1 MNYTDAKQAV
11 DPIGEEFLNTLL
23 GPRGIL
29 IGQRV
34 ISPGDED
41 ALFEA
46 EAAAIGKSALKVRR
60 QSGAARIAARE
71 IIRALGRG
79 EVAIPRSGS
88 GAPLWP
94 QGLVGSLAH
103 DDTVALAALASAREF
118 TGLGIDV
125 EPAVPLP
132 SELIE
137 LVATPA
143 ERSRYGAAPLAGR
156 VLFAVKEAI
165 YKARNQIDGLF
176 LDFQDI
182 EVELETNRGLT
193 RNGHTVAI
201 AVATSP
207 SIVALAFVRAP
218 SENKP
223 SGWPVA

>member
-1 MNYTDAKQAV
+1 MR
-11 DPIGEEFLNTLL
+11 TLF
-23 GPRGIL
+23 
-29 IGQRV
+29 
-34 ISPGDED
+34 SK
-41 ALFEA
+41 A
-46 EAAAIGKSALKVRR
+46 ETAAIGKSALKVRR

-79 EVAIPRSGS
+79 QVAIPRSGS

-143 ERSRYGAAPLAGR
+143 ERSRYGAAPLAGH

-182 EVELETNRGLT
+182 EVELETNRGFT
-193 RNGHTVAI
+193 RNGHTVSI

-207 SIVALAFVRAP
+207 SIVALAFVRA
-218 SENKP
+218 SSLKNKL